1 MSSEDRA
8 AIHPCILVPT
18 YDNPITLRSVVVQA
32 RDHCPHVIVVDD
44 GSNEAGRRVCDAVA
58 QEGLAHVRRRAH
70 NGGKGAAVKTGFE
83 AASELG
89 FSHVLQVDADGQ
101 HDLDR
106 IPVFLAQASAR
117 PEALILGYPVYD
129 STAPRGRVIARE
141 ITRFWVGLEL
151 GSRDLVKDAMLGF
164 RVYPLGAVM
173 AVPVRG
179 NRMDFDVEIAVRLAR
194 VGVPVINLPVAV
206 RYLSEQEGGTSH
218 FQAFGDNLRLSWMH
232 TRLCVGGIFQWFTR
246 RLRLAP

>member
-1 MSSEDRA
+1 MSSDDRA
-8 AIHPCILVPT
+8 VIHPCILVPT
-18 YDNPITLRSVVVQA
+18 YNNPITLRSVVIQA

-44 GSNEAGRRVCDAVA
+44 GSDETARQVSDALA
-58 QEGLAHVRRRAH
+58 EEGLAHVRRRAH

-101 HDLDR
+101 HDLQR
-106 IPVFLAQASAR
+106 IPVFLAKASAR

-151 GSRDLVKDAMLGF
+151 GSRDLVKDAMVGF
-164 RVYPLGAVM
+164 RVYPLDAVM
-173 AVPVRG
+173 AVAVRG

-194 VGVPVINLPVAV
+194 VGVPVVNLPVAV
-206 RYLSEQEGGTSH
+206 RYLSEEEGGTSH
-218 FQAFGDNLRLSWMH
+218 FQVFRDNLRLFWMH
-232 TRLCVGGIFQWFTR
+232 TRLCVGGIFLWFTR